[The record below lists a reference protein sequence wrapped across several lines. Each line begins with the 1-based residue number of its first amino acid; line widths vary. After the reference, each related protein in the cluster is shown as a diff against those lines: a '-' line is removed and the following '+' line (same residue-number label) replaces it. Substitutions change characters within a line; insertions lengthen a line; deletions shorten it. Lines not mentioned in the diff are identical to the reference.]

1 MNIGT
6 VIVGFIAVIVV
17 LITLAS
23 TIKINKQWE
32 KAVIFRLGK
41 FNRLKD
47 EGVFFKIP
55 FIESAPRRDMR
66 IQTLD
71 IRSQKVIT
79 KDNITL
85 VIDAVV
91 FLKVEDA
98 AASIINVMNYIRA
111 VEQFAQ
117 PTLKNIVGEYEL
129 DSLLTK
135 REEIAEKVKKMV
147 DTESKKWGVDVQI
160 VELQDIVLPE
170 EMQRVIARQA
180 EAEREK
186 RGVII
191 KSEGELEAAQNLQKA
206 AEELGK
212 APHAIELRRLSTLAD
227 VSQDQSNTIVF
238 AVPLESLTGT
248 MAATSGLQVPKPSKT
263 E

>member
-1 MNIGT
+1 MNIGII
-6 VIVGFIAVIVV
+6 IVGFIAVIVV

-41 FNRLKD
+41 YNRLKD
-47 EGVFFKIP
+47 EGIFFKIP
-55 FIESAPRRDMR
+55 FIESAPR
-66 IQTLD
+66 
-71 IRSQKVIT
+71 KVIT

-248 MAATSGLQVPKPSKT
+248 MAATSGLQVPKPSKA